1 MHRKF
6 AGLLLVAAA
15 TFVAFTPAKGDPPPP
30 IPSPPPI
37 TVIALNP
44 PRVQPRW
51 LATVTL
57 SDASVVVTRAAAGKF
72 QMVAARPGEL
82 ITIIVPFPP
91 LAIGT
96 TAAVSALDGGKLI
109 GTSPVRLPMA
119 PRRST
124 FRSDLSQDCIA
135 CWFWV
140 WDRPRLSNSGCRTH
154 NSRPRALGSL
164 MPRIGKP
171 NEHTFVQGSV
181 LPFAFGRGGPERP

>member
-44 PRVQPRW
+44 PRVQPRR

-109 GTSPVRLPMA
+109 GTSPVPITHGA
-119 PRRST
+119 AT
-124 FRSDLSQDCIA
+124 IHFQIGSQPGLYRMLVLGLGPA
-135 CWFWV
+135 ATVQFWV
-140 WDRPRLSNSGCRTH
+140 QNPQQPATSPW
-154 NSRPRALGSL
+154 
-164 MPRIGKP
+164 
-171 NEHTFVQGSV
+171 V
-181 LPFAFGRGGPERP
+181 LNASHWQTQ